1 MSLPRDEYERRLADR
16 RARVAAIDRAHLNLS
31 NARLVLAAIFV
42 LLLWLAL
49 GPAAT
54 SPLWPIAAAVGFG
67 ALVVVHARTIERGE
81 RARRAARMYQRGLDR
96 LDFKWS
102 GRGRGG
108 DAFAEGHEYARD
120 LDLFGRGSLFELMNV
135 AQTEAGES
143 TLADWLRSG
152 APIAEIRER
161 HAAVEEL
168 RGSLD
173 FREDLGVLA
182 AEGQVSRT
190 GAVAAWAST
199 APIGFGALRWVC
211 GVCAAATVMLAIAAF
226 RDSTLWALVVAW
238 LIAESLIVW
247 PWRRR
252 LAAVMARIGRP
263 ADDLS
268 LLAGLLARIE
278 RERFAA
284 GRFTTLQ
291 SALTGAGLPA
301 SQAIAR
307 LTSLV
312 SWYESSN
319 HNLLFIP
326 IMRALL
332 VPQQLTAA
340 VDRWHASHGP
350 HVADWLRVIGELEA
364 LSAVAT
370 YAYEHPSDPF
380 PELVDGEALF
390 DAEQLSHPLIRSGVA
405 VANDVRLGR
414 ERPHVIVLSGSNMSG
429 KSTLLR
435 AVGVNVVLALAGAP
449 VHASR
454 VRLSPLAIGATLR
467 IDDSLQEGHSR
478 FYSEILRIRTIV
490 AGARTDAHLLFLLDE
505 ILHGTN
511 SHDRRIGA
519 QAIVRALVEAGAIG
533 FVTTHDLALTELT
546 AELGGRAINMHLEDR
561 LEKGRMVFDYR
572 LRPGVV
578 EHSNALALMRAIGLD
593 V

>member
-1 MSLPRDEYERRLADR
+1 MQPPEEYERRLAAR
-16 RARVAAIDRAHLNLS
+16 RAGVVAIDRAHLNLS
-31 NARLVLAAIFV
+31 NARLALAAVFV
-42 LLLWLAL
+42 LLLWLAV
-49 GPAAT
+49 GPVAISAV
-54 SPLWPIAAAVGFG
+54 WPIAAALGFG
-67 ALVVVHARTIERGE
+67 ALVVGHARVIERGE
-81 RARRAARMYQRGLDR
+81 RARRAVRMYQRGLDR
-96 LDFKWS
+96 LNFKWA
-102 GRGRGG
+102 GTGRGG
-108 DAFAEGHEYARD
+108 DAFADGHEYARD
-120 LDLFGRGSLFELMNV
+120 LDLFGRGSLFELLNV
-135 AQTEAGES
+135 TQTEAGES
-143 TLADWLRSG
+143 TLAGWLRSG
-152 APIAEIRER
+152 APIEEVRAR

-211 GVCAAATVMLAIAAF
+211 AICAAVTVVLTVAAY

-238 LIAESLIVW
+238 LVAESLIVW

-252 LAAVMARIGRP
+252 LASVITRIGRP
-263 ADDLS
+263 ADDLA

-284 GRFTTLQ
+284 GRLTALQ
-291 SALTGAGLPA
+291 SQLSGAGVPA
-301 SQAIAR
+301 SRAIAT

-326 IMRALL
+326 IMRAVL

-340 VDRWHASHGP
+340 IDRWHASHGP
-350 HVADWLRVIGELEA
+350 HVADWLRVVGELEA
-364 LSAVAT
+364 LSAIAT

-380 PELVDGEALF
+380 PELADGEAVF
-390 DAEQLSHPLIRSGVA
+390 DAEGLSHPLIRSDIA

-414 ERPHVIVLSGSNMSG
+414 EQPHVIVLSGSNMSG

-435 AVGVNVVLALAGAP
+435 AAGLNVVLALAGAP

-454 VRLSPLAIGATLR
+454 IRLSPLAIGATLR
-467 IDDSLQEGHSR
+467 VDDSLQEGHSR
-478 FYSEILRIRTIV
+478 FYAEILRIRTIV
-490 AGARTDAHLLFLLDE
+490 ATARTDAHLLFLLDE

-519 QAIVRALVEAGAIG
+519 QAIVRALADSGAIG
-533 FVTTHDLALTELT
+533 LVTTHDLALTELT
-546 AELGGRAINMHLEDR
+546 AELGARATNMHFEDR
-561 LEKGRMVFDYR
+561 LEQGRMVFDYR
-572 LRPGVV
+572 MRPGVV